1 LQWSH
6 LMRGIAVVS
15 AMAIVALVPFSAAA
29 QDKFAVRAPRVA
41 RGTPVVAVAPA
52 ISDADTADDAAV
64 AARRFAEQL
73 SERLR
78 PIEQRLRDD
87 ARLRRAGA
95 VIGLSA
101 AAIGAFRGQQALTF
115 VGTQA
120 IRLGLDRQLAT
131 FRARSGVSVEPSI
144 GYRRLAI
151 VVSVAG
157 R

>member
-1 LQWSH
+1 
-6 LMRGIAVVS
+6 MRGIAVVS

-29 QDKFAVRAPRVA
+29 QDKFAVRAPRVG

-52 ISDADTADDAAV
+52 ISDADTADDTAV

-95 VIGLSA
+95 VIGLRA
-101 AAIGAFRGQQALTF
+101 AAIGAFRGQEALTF
-115 VGTQA
+115 VGPESL
-120 IRLGLDRQLAT
+120 RLGLGRHVRPFPRGSGL
-131 FRARSGVSVEPSI
+131 RGERSNG
-144 GYRRLAI
+144 
-151 VVSVAG
+151 
-157 R
+157 